1 MAVCGVCG
9 SDGRDVCALVGES
22 AACRRGT
29 GCLMQ
34 RGEDRRRATLRKR
47 RPYMNNSDS
56 SPAEAAPLL
65 TLYCS
70 ECGCATTARP
80 EPGWFEAG
88 ARFECGQCDNG
99 ANWAT
104 YVTEP
109 PRAAAPMPGS
119 GSKP

>member
-9 SDGRDVCALVGES
+9 SDGRSHCALVGES

-34 RGEDRRRATLRKR
+34 HAEDRRRATPRKR
-47 RPYMNNSDS
+47 RSYMNNADS
-56 SPAEAAPLL
+56 SPAAAAPLV
-65 TLYCS
+65 TLFCS
-70 ECGCATTARP
+70 ECGCATTSSLI
-80 EPGWFEAG
+80 PGRFEAG

-109 PRAAAPMPGS
+109 PRSGRVAAKES
-119 GSKP
+119 